1 MIWVGAA
8 IVLEET
14 GLTGLLQGSDLC
26 FTGEGRFDFQTS
38 MGKAPA
44 AVARL
49 AREQGVPVIALA
61 GSVQPDAPLGEID
74 AVFPVLRAPMSLAD
88 AMDPE
93 TARQN
98 IAAAAEQILRL
109 WLRARR

>member
-1 MIWVGAA
+1 
-8 IVLEET
+8 
-14 GLTGLLQGSDLC
+14 
-26 FTGEGRFDFQTS
+26 

-49 AREQGVPVIALA
+49 AREQGVPVIALGRQCPA
-61 GSVQPDAPLGEID
+61 RRAPGEID
-74 AVFPVLRAPMSLAD
+74 AVFPVLRAPMGLAD

-98 IAAAAEQILRL
+98 ITAAAEQILRL
-109 WLRARR
+109 WLRARQ

>member
-1 MIWVGAA
+1 MSHYQLPKIDLHLHLDGS
-8 IVLEET
+8 VLPET
-14 GLTGLLQGSDLC
+14 AW
-26 FTGEGRFDFQTS
+26 E
-38 MGKAPA
+38 
-44 AVARL
+44 L
-49 AREQGVPVIALA
+49 AREQGIPVIALA

-74 AVFPVLRAPMSLAD
+74 AVFPVLRAPMNLAD

-109 WLRARR
+109 WLRARQ